1 MPSPFVSE
9 LRALQ
14 QDVDVALAALDA
26 PAGPA
31 RAVLERTLRANLV
44 EFDLALITYS
54 RRCGPDEVFDAPEY
68 RVSTP
73 FPSLVLC

>member
-1 MPSPFVSE
+1 MPE

-14 QDVDVALAALDA
+14 QDADAALAA
-26 PAGPA
+26 PAGPVRVA
-31 RAVLERTLRANLV
+31 LEKTLRANLL
-44 EFDLALITYS
+44 EFDAALIAYS
-54 RRCGPDEVFDAPEY
+54 RRRGRAEGFDAPEY